1 MTGRFSHPGQVQ
13 VNTLIQWEWAP
24 ALSLS
29 LTLTNKLTEPETLTK
44 VLCDCQGIL
53 VDFRP
58 RAHRQVEL
66 EVSDQ

>member
-44 VLCDCQGIL
+44 VLCDCQ
-53 VDFRP
+53 
-58 RAHRQVEL
+58 ESWST
-66 EVSDQ
+66 SDQGLIDRWS